1 MRFSCVSGDIVGA
14 VNLQT
19 HPKHDILSTNKRPDA
34 ACALAKPTMKTE
46 VFLMKKWLAALLL
59 ALLLPACALGDSEG
73 VIVQSSCNIVQSGN
87 YYLAYCFA
95 QVHNNA
101 STVICLDRGT
111 FDLQSGET
119 LLSTS
124 EVAQIWPYFLNPGED
139 GYLFDIVS
147 FEPDENGNPVV
158 PSITGISYNL
168 TYLPVDAAFANYD
181 LSAVSEIVQDASGD
195 MSVICRLT
203 NPTEMDAYNPTV
215 AIGLYTDSGA
225 MLYSDG
231 TTLQDVGI
239 PAGGTVLVR
248 FDVDEA
254 FVAQWQ
260 SYGAMPTQ
268 VHTNASFRHD
278 ED

>member
-1 MRFSCVSGDIVGA
+1 
-14 VNLQT
+14 
-19 HPKHDILSTNKRPDA
+19 
-34 ACALAKPTMKTE
+34 
-46 VFLMKKWLAALLL
+46 MKKMLAALAL
-59 ALLLPACALGDSEG
+59 ALTLPTCALGDSDG
-73 VIVQSSCNIVQSGN
+73 VIVQSSCNIVQSGD

-101 STVICLDRGT
+101 STVICLDQGT

-124 EVAQIWPYFLNPGED
+124 EVSQIWPYFLSPGED

-147 FEPDENGNPVV
+147 FEPDENGNPVI
-158 PSITGISYNL
+158 PSITGISYNV
-168 TYLPVDAAFANYD
+168 TYLPVDNAYASYD
-181 LSAVSEIVQDASGD
+181 LSAVSEIAQDVSGD
-195 MSVICRLT
+195 VSVVCRLT
-203 NPTEMDAYNPTV
+203 NSTDMDAYNPTV
-215 AIGLYTDSGA
+215 ALGLYTDDGTMVYA
-225 MLYSDG
+225 DG

-248 FDVDEA
+248 FDVDDV
-254 FVAQWQ
+254 FVKQWQ

-268 VHTNASFRHD
+268 ANTNASFRKD

>member
-1 MRFSCVSGDIVGA
+1 
-14 VNLQT
+14 
-19 HPKHDILSTNKRPDA
+19 
-34 ACALAKPTMKTE
+34 
-46 VFLMKKWLAALLL
+46 MKKWLAALLL

-195 MSVICRLT
+195 MS
-203 NPTEMDAYNPTV
+203 
-215 AIGLYTDSGA
+215 
-225 MLYSDG
+225 
-231 TTLQDVGI
+231 
-239 PAGGTVLVR
+239 
-248 FDVDEA
+248 
-254 FVAQWQ
+254 
-260 SYGAMPTQ
+260 
-268 VHTNASFRHD
+268 ASSCL
-278 ED
+278 

>member
-1 MRFSCVSGDIVGA
+1 
-14 VNLQT
+14 
-19 HPKHDILSTNKRPDA
+19 
-34 ACALAKPTMKTE
+34 
-46 VFLMKKWLAALLL
+46 MKKMLAALAL
-59 ALLLPACALGDSEG
+59 ALTLQPRAWRQRGRDRA
-73 VIVQSSCNIVQSGN
+73 VFVQHRAERPD

-101 STVICLDRGT
+101 STVICLDQGT

-124 EVAQIWPYFLNPGED
+124 EVSQIWPYFLSPGED

-147 FEPDENGNPVV
+147 FEPDENGNPVI
-158 PSITGISYNL
+158 PSITGISYNV
-168 TYLPVDAAFANYD
+168 TYLPVDNAYASYD
-181 LSAVSEIVQDASGD
+181 LSAVSEIAQDVSGD
-195 MSVICRLT
+195 VSVVCRLT
-203 NPTEMDAYNPTV
+203 NSTDMDAYNPTV
-215 AIGLYTDSGA
+215 ALGLYTDDGTMVYA
-225 MLYSDG
+225 DG

-248 FDVDEA
+248 FDVDDV
-254 FVAQWQ
+254 FVKQWQ

-268 VHTNASFRHD
+268 ANTNASFRKD

>member
-1 MRFSCVSGDIVGA
+1 
-14 VNLQT
+14 
-19 HPKHDILSTNKRPDA
+19 
-34 ACALAKPTMKTE
+34 
-46 VFLMKKWLAALLL
+46 MKKMLAALAL
-59 ALLLPACALGDSEG
+59 ALTLPTCALGDSEG

-101 STVICLDRGT
+101 STVICLDQGT

-124 EVAQIWPYFLNPGED
+124 EVSQIWPYFLSPGED

-147 FEPDENGNPVV
+147 FEPDENGNPVI
-158 PSITGISYNL
+158 PSITGISYNV
-168 TYLPVDAAFANYD
+168 TYLPVDNAYASYD
-181 LSAVSEIVQDASGD
+181 LSAVSEIAQDVSGD
-195 MSVICRLT
+195 VSVVCRLT
-203 NPTEMDAYNPTV
+203 NSTDMDAYNPTV
-215 AIGLYTDSGA
+215 ALGLYTDDGTMVYA
-225 MLYSDG
+225 DG

-248 FDVDEA
+248 FDVDDV
-254 FVAQWQ
+254 FVKQWQ

-268 VHTNASFRHD
+268 ANTNASFRKD

>member
-1 MRFSCVSGDIVGA
+1 
-14 VNLQT
+14 
-19 HPKHDILSTNKRPDA
+19 
-34 ACALAKPTMKTE
+34 
-46 VFLMKKWLAALLL
+46 MKKMLAALAL
-59 ALLLPACALGDSEG
+59 ALVAPACALGDSEG
-73 VIVQSSCNIVQSGN
+73 VIVQSSCNIVQSGD

-101 STVICLDRGT
+101 STVICLDQGT

-124 EVAQIWPYFLNPGED
+124 EVSQLWPYFLSPGED

-147 FEPDENGNPVV
+147 FEPDESGAPVI

-168 TYLPVDAAFANYD
+168 TYLPIDSAYANFD
-181 LSAVSEIVQDASGD
+181 LEAVSEIVQDASGD
-195 MSVICRLT
+195 VSVICRLT
-203 NPTEMDAYNPTV
+203 NSTDMEAYSPTV
-215 AIGLYTDSGA
+215 AIGLYTESGSMIYA
-225 MLYSDG
+225 DG

-248 FDVDEA
+248 FDVDSA
-254 FVAQWQ
+254 FIKQWQ
-260 SYGAMPTQ
+260 SYGAAPAQ
-268 VHTNASFRHD
+268 VQTNASFRRD

>member
-1 MRFSCVSGDIVGA
+1 MLRAGAQQRLDGDLSGSGHVRPA
-14 VNLQT
+14 
-19 HPKHDILSTNKRPDA
+19 KRR
-34 ACALAKPTMKTE
+34 
-46 VFLMKKWLAALLL
+46 
-59 ALLLPACALGDSEG
+59 
-73 VIVQSSCNIVQSGN
+73 N
-87 YYLAYCFA
+87 
-95 QVHNNA
+95 
-101 STVICLDRGT
+101 
-111 FDLQSGET
+111 
-119 LLSTS
+119 

-203 NPTEMDAYNPTV
+203 NSTEMDAYNPTV

-268 VHTNASFRHD
+268 VHTNAAFRHD

>member
-1 MRFSCVSGDIVGA
+1 
-14 VNLQT
+14 
-19 HPKHDILSTNKRPDA
+19 
-34 ACALAKPTMKTE
+34 
-46 VFLMKKWLAALLL
+46 MKKMLAALAL

-73 VIVQSSCNIVQSGN
+73 VIVQSSCNIVQSGD

-101 STVICLDRGT
+101 STVICLDQGT

-124 EVAQIWPYFLNPGED
+124 EVSQLWPYFLSPGED

-147 FEPDENGNPVV
+147 FEPDESGAPVI

-168 TYLPVDAAFANYD
+168 TYLPIDSAYANFD
-181 LSAVSEIVQDASGD
+181 LEAVSEIVQDASGD
-195 MSVICRLT
+195 VSVVCRLT
-203 NPTEMDAYNPTV
+203 NSTDMEAYSPTV
-215 AIGLYTDSGA
+215 AIGLYTESGSMIYA
-225 MLYSDG
+225 DG

-248 FDVDEA
+248 FDVDSA
-254 FVAQWQ
+254 FIKQWQ
-260 SYGAMPTQ
+260 SYGAAPAQ
-268 VHTNASFRHD
+268 VLTNASFIRD

>member
-1 MRFSCVSGDIVGA
+1 
-14 VNLQT
+14 
-19 HPKHDILSTNKRPDA
+19 
-34 ACALAKPTMKTE
+34 
-46 VFLMKKWLAALLL
+46 MKKMLAALAL
-59 ALLLPACALGDSEG
+59 ALLAPACALGDSEG
-73 VIVQSSCNIVQSGN
+73 VIVQSSCNIVQSGD

-101 STVICLDRGT
+101 STVICLDQGT

-124 EVAQIWPYFLNPGED
+124 EVSQLWPYFLSPGED

-147 FEPDENGNPVV
+147 FEPDESGAPVI

-168 TYLPVDAAFANYD
+168 TYLPIDSAYASFDLEAA
-181 LSAVSEIVQDASGD
+181 SEIAQDVSGD
-195 MSVICRLT
+195 VSVVCRLT
-203 NPTEMDAYNPTV
+203 NSTDMEAYSPTV
-215 AIGLYTDSGA
+215 AIGLYTESGSMIYA
-225 MLYSDG
+225 DG

-248 FDVDEA
+248 FDVDSA
-254 FVAQWQ
+254 FIKQWQ
-260 SYGAMPTQ
+260 SYGAAPAQ
-268 VHTNASFRHD
+268 VQTNASFRRD

>member
-1 MRFSCVSGDIVGA
+1 
-14 VNLQT
+14 
-19 HPKHDILSTNKRPDA
+19 
-34 ACALAKPTMKTE
+34 
-46 VFLMKKWLAALLL
+46 MKKWLAALLL

-158 PSITGISYNL
+158 PTITGISYNL
-168 TYLPVDAAFANYD
+168 TYLPIDSAYANFD
-181 LSAVSEIVQDASGD
+181 LEAVSEIVQDASGD
-195 MSVICRLT
+195 VSVVCRLT
-203 NPTEMDAYNPTV
+203 NSTDMEAYSPTV
-215 AIGLYTDSGA
+215 AIGLYTESGSMIYA
-225 MLYSDG
+225 DG

-248 FDVDEA
+248 FDVDSA
-254 FVAQWQ
+254 FIKQWQ
-260 SYGAMPTQ
+260 SYGAAPAQ
-268 VHTNASFRHD
+268 VQTNASFRRD

>member
-1 MRFSCVSGDIVGA
+1 
-14 VNLQT
+14 
-19 HPKHDILSTNKRPDA
+19 
-34 ACALAKPTMKTE
+34 
-46 VFLMKKWLAALLL
+46 MKKWLAALLL

-181 LSAVSEIVQDASGD
+181 LSAVSEIVRDASGD

-203 NPTEMDAYNPTV
+203 NSTEMDAYNPTV

-225 MLYSDG
+225 MLYS
-231 TTLQDVGI
+231 
-239 PAGGTVLVR
+239 AGGTVLVR

-254 FVAQWQ
+254 FVTQWQ

-268 VHTNASFRHD
+268 VHTNAAFRHD

>member
-1 MRFSCVSGDIVGA
+1 
-14 VNLQT
+14 
-19 HPKHDILSTNKRPDA
+19 
-34 ACALAKPTMKTE
+34 
-46 VFLMKKWLAALLL
+46 MKKWFAALLL

-181 LSAVSEIVQDASGD
+181 LSAVSEIVRDASGD

-203 NPTEMDAYNPTV
+203 NSTEMDAYNPTV

-268 VHTNASFRHD
+268 VHTNAAFRHD

>member
-1 MRFSCVSGDIVGA
+1 M
-14 VNLQT
+14 
-19 HPKHDILSTNKRPDA
+19 
-34 ACALAKPTMKTE
+34 
-46 VFLMKKWLAALLL
+46 
-59 ALLLPACALGDSEG
+59 
-73 VIVQSSCNIVQSGN
+73 
-87 YYLAYCFA
+87 
-95 QVHNNA
+95 
-101 STVICLDRGT
+101 
-111 FDLQSGET
+111 
-119 LLSTS
+119 
-124 EVAQIWPYFLNPGED
+124 
-139 GYLFDIVS
+139 
-147 FEPDENGNPVV
+147 
-158 PSITGISYNL
+158 
-168 TYLPVDAAFANYD
+168 DAAFANYD

-203 NPTEMDAYNPTV
+203 NSTEMDAYNPTV

-239 PAGGTVLVR
+239 PAGSTVLVR

-268 VHTNASFRHD
+268 VHTNAAFRHD

>member
-1 MRFSCVSGDIVGA
+1 M
-14 VNLQT
+14 
-19 HPKHDILSTNKRPDA
+19 
-34 ACALAKPTMKTE
+34 
-46 VFLMKKWLAALLL
+46 
-59 ALLLPACALGDSEG
+59 
-73 VIVQSSCNIVQSGN
+73 
-87 YYLAYCFA
+87 
-95 QVHNNA
+95 
-101 STVICLDRGT
+101 
-111 FDLQSGET
+111 
-119 LLSTS
+119 
-124 EVAQIWPYFLNPGED
+124 
-139 GYLFDIVS
+139 
-147 FEPDENGNPVV
+147 
-158 PSITGISYNL
+158 
-168 TYLPVDAAFANYD
+168 DAAFANYD

-203 NPTEMDAYNPTV
+203 NSTEMDAYNPTV

>member
-1 MRFSCVSGDIVGA
+1 
-14 VNLQT
+14 
-19 HPKHDILSTNKRPDA
+19 
-34 ACALAKPTMKTE
+34 
-46 VFLMKKWLAALLL
+46 MKKMLAALAL
-59 ALLLPACALGDSEG
+59 ALLAPACALGDSEG
-73 VIVQSSCNIVQSGN
+73 VIVQSSCNIVQSGD

-101 STVICLDRGT
+101 STVICLDQGT

-124 EVAQIWPYFLNPGED
+124 EVSQLWPYFLSPGED

-147 FEPDENGNPVV
+147 FEPDESGAPVI

-168 TYLPVDAAFANYD
+168 TYLPIDSAYANFD
-181 LSAVSEIVQDASGD
+181 LEAVSEIVQDASGD
-195 MSVICRLT
+195 VSVVCRLT
-203 NPTEMDAYNPTV
+203 NSTDMEAYSPTV
-215 AIGLYTDSGA
+215 AIGLYTESGSMIYA
-225 MLYSDG
+225 DG

-248 FDVDEA
+248 FDVDSA
-254 FVAQWQ
+254 FIKQWQ
-260 SYGAMPTQ
+260 SYGAAPTQ
-268 VHTNASFRHD
+268 VQTNASFRRD